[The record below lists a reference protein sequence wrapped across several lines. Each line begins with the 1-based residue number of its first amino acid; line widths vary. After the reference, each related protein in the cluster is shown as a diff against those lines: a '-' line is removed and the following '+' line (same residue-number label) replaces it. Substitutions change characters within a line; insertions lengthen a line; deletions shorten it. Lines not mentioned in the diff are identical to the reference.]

1 MDSGEVKAIQIMG
14 WGILVDRVK
23 NSLRDVDRLMLD
35 TKTLPCSEEGLSEV
49 VKEIEDKRES
59 LEAELK
65 EAEEKL
71 EYWTNKGVKSVG
83 IHGEK
88 PVVDLRCVG
97 DKNSG

>member
-35 TKTLPCSEEGLSEV
+35 TKTLPCSDEGLSEV
-49 VKEIEDKRES
+49 VKEIEDRRES

-71 EYWTNKGVKSVG
+71 EYWTDKEVLLPDT
-83 IHGEK
+83 HGEK
-88 PVVDLRCVG
+88 LVSDLRGVE